1 MWQWQVSN
9 EQRRGLLLLMATTVI
24 CFTCLPKCQ
33 AQGTKYGLL
42 TPDKSC
48 HDSAGVVQWTGG
60 QFEFPCPSTKSLFKS
75 SGKFIPKNVIATRAQ
90 IIRDTIF
97 LALPRYRK
105 GVPATLVKT
114 TITPGTCSTTFTPY
128 PCWDMQEEGNCKA
141 LQSVVD
147 LVVDQNEVIWVLDT
161 GIVNTLETPIRKC
174 PPKVVA
180 ISAKTGKLL
189 KTIDLDGL
197 TSTNSRLQ
205 YLAVDYA
212 PDGGCFVYVSDA
224 ANRAIIVFNIQA
236 DRGFRIVLPKAV
248 TTGCRLRD
256 VLYIALIR
264 QDCGTT
270 ELYFTYLS
278 TSKLFSLKSEYL
290 RSGVADG
297 KIMDLGKKPSRMVI
311 IGTDNGSAIF
321 FRNEG
326 DAEVF
331 RWDTN
336 TPFAEANFKPV
347 YRSPTCQL
355 ATHAVP
361 DYKRN
366 TMRVLQSN
374 FPDFMQNRVGCGAI
388 QQLTMM
394 QGCW

>member
-9 EQRRGLLLLMATTVI
+9 VQRGLLIIAIAVI
-24 CFTCLPKCQ
+24 CCSCLPKCQ

-42 TPDKSC
+42 PPDKSC
-48 HDSAGVVQWTGG
+48 PDGGGVVQWTGG
-60 QFEFPCPSTKSLFKS
+60 QFEFPCASTKSLFKS

-114 TITPGTCSTTFTPY
+114 TILPGTCTTTFTPY

-224 ANRAIIVFNIQA
+224 ANRAIVVFNIQA

-331 RWDTN
+331 RWDTT

-388 QQLTMM
+388 QQLTLM

>member
-1 MWQWQVSN
+1 MRFFFAHWL
-9 EQRRGLLLLMATTVI
+9 GLLLAI
-24 CFTCLPKCQ
+24 CIAPRIAFG
-33 AQGTKYGLL
+33 QGTKYGLW
-42 TPDKSC
+42 TPDRAHS
-48 HDSAGVVQWTGG
+48 DTQPIQWTGG
-60 QFEFPCPSTKSLFKS
+60 QFEFPCASTKSLFKS
-75 SGKFIPKNVIATRAQ
+75 SGKYIAKNVIATRAQ
-90 IIRDTIF
+90 LIGDTIY

-114 TITPGTCSTTFTPY
+114 NVLPGTCSTTFKPY
-128 PCWDMQEEGNCKA
+128 PCWDLQEEGNCKA

-147 LVVDQNEVIWVLDT
+147 LVVDQNEVLWVLDT
-161 GIVNTLETPIRKC
+161 GIVNTLETPVRKC
-174 PPKVVA
+174 APKVVA
-180 ISAKTGKLL
+180 MSVKTGKVL
-189 KTIDLDGL
+189 KTVSLEGL
-197 TSTNSRLQ
+197 TSSTSRLQ
-205 YLAVDYA
+205 YLVVDYA
-212 PDGGCFVYVSDA
+212 PDGGCFIYVSDA
-224 ANRAIIVFNIQA
+224 ANRAIIVYNLQA
-236 DRGFRIVLPKAV
+236 DRGFRVVLPKAV
-248 TTGCRLRD
+248 SAGCRSRD

-264 QDCGTT
+264 RDCGST

-297 KIMDLGKKPSRMVI
+297 RILDLGKKPSRMVI

-326 DAEVF
+326 DAEVY

-336 TPFAEANFKPV
+336 STFAEANFKPV
-347 YRSPTCQL
+347 YRSQTCQL
-355 ATHAVP
+355 VTHAVP

-374 FPDFMQNRVGCGAI
+374 FPDYMQNRIGCGAI
-388 QQLTMM
+388 QQLNHM

>member
-1 MWQWQVSN
+1 MSFKVLSFLLVIVIVTP
-9 EQRRGLLLLMATTVI
+9 GLTGD
-24 CFTCLPKCQ
+24 PPSSKC
-33 AQGTKYGLL
+33 
-42 TPDKSC
+42 DKSPLT
-48 HDSAGVVQWTGG
+48 DLTFQLSGSSLLW
-60 QFEFPCPSTKSLFKS
+60 PCESTKNIYVQ
-75 SGKFIPKNVIATRAQ
+75 SGRYVPRNVIVTRAQ
-90 IIRDTIF
+90 LLRDSAYV
-97 LALPRYRK
+97 ALPRYK
-105 GVPATLVKT
+105 QGVPFTLGKVNLKKGQCLT
-114 TITPGTCSTTFTPY
+114 KIAPY
-128 PCWDMQEEGNCKA
+128 PCWAIQEEGNCQA

-147 LVVDQNEVIWVLDT
+147 IVVDHNGLLWALDV
-161 GIVNTLETPIRKC
+161 GIVNTLEQPIRRCGPKIVAINTADG
-174 PPKVVA
+174 KVVK
-180 ISAKTGKLL
+180 SV
-189 KTIDLDGL
+189 DLSDL
-197 TSTNSRLQ
+197 VTAESRIQ
-205 YLAVDYA
+205 FMIVDYGNDNK
-212 PDGGCFVYVSDA
+212 PFVYVSDA

>member
-1 MWQWQVSN
+1 MWPWQVSN

-161 GIVNTLETPIRKC
+161 GIVNTLETPVRKC

>member
-1 MWQWQVSN
+1 MRIFVNLFILCSLSILVSGQN
-9 EQRRGLLLLMATTVI
+9 N
-24 CFTCLPKCQ
+24 
-33 AQGTKYGLL
+33 KYGLW
-42 TPDKSC
+42 PPEKSC
-48 HDSAGVVQWTGG
+48 GESTAIVQWTGG
-60 QFEFPCPSTKSLFKS
+60 QFEFPCSSTKSLFKS
-75 SGKFIPKNVIATRAQ
+75 SGKFISKNVIATRAQ
-90 IIRDTIF
+90 IVGDV
-97 LALPRYRK
+97 LYLGLPRYRH

-114 TITPGTCSTTFTPY
+114 NVQPGTCTTTFTPY
-128 PCWDMQEEGNCKA
+128 PCWDMQEEGTCKA

-147 LVVDQNEVIWVLDT
+147 LVVDQNKVLWVLDT

-180 ISAKTGKLL
+180 MSVKTGKVL
-189 KTIDLDGL
+189 KTISLEGL
-197 TSTNSRLQ
+197 TSSSSRLQ
-205 YLAVDYA
+205 YLVVDYA
-212 PDGGCFVYVSDA
+212 PDGSCFVYVSDA
-224 ANRAIIVFNIQA
+224 ANRAIIVYNLQA
-236 DRGFRIVLPKAV
+236 DRGFRVVLPKAI
-248 TTGCRLRD
+248 TAGCRTRD

-264 QDCGTT
+264 RDCGTT
-270 ELYFTYLS
+270 ELYFSYLS
-278 TSKLFSLKSEYL
+278 TNKLFSIRSEDL

-297 KIMDLGKKPSRMVI
+297 RIMDLGKKPARMVI

-336 TPFAEANFKPV
+336 STFTETNFKPV

-388 QQLTMM
+388 QQLAVM

>member
-1 MWQWQVSN
+1 MIDY
-9 EQRRGLLLLMATTVI
+9 RRSPDVGWRLVVTCAVVATSCLLF
-24 CFTCLPKCQ
+24 CHLPQTQ
-33 AQGTKYGLL
+33 AQGTKYGLW
-42 TPDKSC
+42 TPDKACADPS
-48 HDSAGVVQWTGG
+48 SVVQWTGG
-60 QFEFPCPSTKSLFKS
+60 QFEFPCASTKSLFKS
-75 SGKFIPKNVIATRAQ
+75 SGKYISKNVIATRAQ
-90 IIRDTIF
+90 IIRDTIY

-105 GVPATLVKT
+105 GVPSTLVKT
-114 TITPGTCSTTFTPY
+114 TIQPGTCSATFTPF

-161 GIVNTLETPIRKC
+161 GIVNTLETPVRKC
-174 PPKVVA
+174 PPKVLA
-180 ISAKTGKLL
+180 LSAKSGKVL

-197 TSTNSRLQ
+197 TSANSRLQ

-248 TTGCRLRD
+248 TTGCRTRD

-278 TSKLFSLKSEYL
+278 TNRLFSLKSEYL

-297 KIMDLGKKPSRMVI
+297 RILGKFYEHRKGNFSRGQPI
-311 IGTDNGSAIF
+311 CI
-321 FRNEG
+321 
-326 DAEVF
+326 
-331 RWDTN
+331 
-336 TPFAEANFKPV
+336 
-347 YRSPTCQL
+347 Y
-355 ATHAVP
+355 
-361 DYKRN
+361 
-366 TMRVLQSN
+366 
-374 FPDFMQNRVGCGAI
+374 
-388 QQLTMM
+388 
-394 QGCW
+394 